1 MTVII
6 IGLVI
11 FLVGLFFMYVLGVIN
26 DPDWDLIRWFRFVAQ
41 IAWIVGTLMI
51 SGTLIIIGLRKDG
64 ISPAVRVALIIA
76 SIAML
81 VYMLGSIPD
90 LVTNINYNLPY
101 FDW

>member
-1 MTVII
+1 MTIII

-11 FLVGLFFMYVLGVIN
+11 FLVGLFFYYILGVLN
-26 DPDWDLIRWFRFVAQ
+26 DPDWDLIKWFIFVSQ
-41 IAWIVGTLMI
+41 IAWIVGTLLI
-51 SGTLIIIGLRKDG
+51 SGTLIVTALRKDG

-81 VYMLGSIPD
+81 VYMLGSIPSFIA
-90 LVTNINYNLPY
+90 NINYNLPR